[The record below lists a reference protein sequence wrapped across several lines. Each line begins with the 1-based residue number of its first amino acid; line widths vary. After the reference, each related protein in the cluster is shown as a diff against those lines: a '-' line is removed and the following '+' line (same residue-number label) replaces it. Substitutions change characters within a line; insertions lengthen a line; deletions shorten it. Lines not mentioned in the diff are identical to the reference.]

1 MLIIPGLIGL
11 ALLAFGRK
19 GLALCLGAIGFV
31 VGMSLTTRLFDP
43 APTGLV
49 IAIAIAGGIIGV
61 FIAFAIEKV
70 ATVLVDLGGGYIG
83 MALADSFGWNS
94 GGFPWIRSASVPCSA
109 CFWQSSLL
117 KWALIILSS
126 LVGAYLVVGAFQLH
140 ALLATPLFIALAIA
154 GIWFQAV
161 LRTVKKEGRINVF
174 ILRTGTPHAY
184 EQLDLP
190 FSSLQRGDVHPHQ
203 SPARCHRAP
212 DVRTGAATGTAVDT
226 FHVYVPA

>member
-1 MLIIPGLIGL
+1 MLIIQGLIGL

-31 VGMSLTTRLFDP
+31 VGMSLTTRLFDT

-70 ATVLVDLGGGYIG
+70 ATVLVGILGGGYIG

-94 GGFPWIRSASVPCSA
+94 GGFPWIPVGICAVLGVLLA
-109 CFWQSSLL
+109 FLLL

-126 LVGAYLVVGAFQLH
+126 LVGAYLVVGALQLH
-140 ALLATPLFIALAIA
+140 ALLATPLFIVLAIA
-154 GIWFQAV
+154 GIWFQA
-161 LRTVKKEGRINVF
+161 RTGRSKKKE
-174 ILRTGTPHAY
+174 
-184 EQLDLP
+184 E
-190 FSSLQRGDVHPHQ
+190 
-203 SPARCHRAP
+203 
-212 DVRTGAATGTAVDT
+212 
-226 FHVYVPA
+226 